1 MLSDSEI
8 KKAITDGHFI
18 NDDGKRVAYRLDADR
33 LGLQIKPSGTA
44 CWLFR
49 FTSPATGKPSM
60 LSLGTYPATG
70 LKAARDKAH
79 DARKQLDAGHDPVV
93 ARKAVKAAARARLTF
108 AEVMAEWFAAFRLA
122 DLSRS
127 PKTRASDLCKRDQL
141 VALFGKMFIDTITP
155 SDIQQALIKIA
166 IADGHKTKARYLR
179 GMLSDVFTYAVPNK
193 YCASNPAALG
203 LFNLPKTTKAKLPA
217 ILAPVLVGELMRD
230 IAAYD
235 GRVLVRAALEIMART
250 FPRPSNVAQME
261 WAEIVGD
268 VWIIPAHK
276 MKMRRIHRV
285 PLSRQVL
292 AILDSIRPLTGAGR
306 YVFAF
311 GDRPMV
317 AKTIN
322 RALRSLGY
330 SGDEAVAHGF
340 RSTASTLLNREC
352 RWPADIIELQLAHG
366 NEDKVAATY
375 NRAFEL
381 DALMTPGADST
392 DKLWAM
398 RAQMMQHWADKLD
411 ALRDAGANVVPF
423 KAVAA

>member
-1 MLSDSEI
+1 MLTDSEI
-8 KKAITDGHFI
+8 KKAITDGHFLT
-18 NDDGKRVAYRLDADR
+18 DDGKPTAYKLDADR
-33 LGLQIKPSGTA
+33 LGLEIADSGTA
-44 CWLFR
+44 CWRFR
-49 FTSPATGKPSM
+49 FTSPKTGKPSR

-70 LKAARDKAH
+70 LKAARGKAIK
-79 DARKQLDAGHDPVV
+79 AREQVDAGHDPVE
-93 ARKAVKAAARARLTF
+93 ARKQVKTAARARRTF
-108 AEVMAEWFAAFRLA
+108 DEVITEWFAAFRLA
-122 DLSRS
+122 DQSRS
-127 PKTRASDLCKRDQL
+127 AKTRDADLRKRDQL
-141 VALFGKMFIDTITP
+141 VELFGKRLIDSITP

-166 IADGHKTKARYLR
+166 IGDGHKTKARDLR
-179 GMLSDVFTYAVPNK
+179 GMLRDLFVYAIPNG
-193 YCASNPAALG
+193 YCTSNPAALG
-203 LFNLPKTTKAKLPA
+203 SFDLPKTTKAKLPA
-217 ILAPVLVGELMRD
+217 VIAPVLVGELMRD

-235 GRVLVRAALEIMART
+235 GRVLVRAALEVMARC
-250 FPRPSNVAQME
+250 FPRPSNVAAME
-261 WAEIVGD
+261 WAEIVDG

-292 AILDSIRPLTGAGR
+292 AILDAVRPLTGSGR
-306 YVFAF
+306 YVFSMS
-311 GDRPMV
+311 DKPMV

-322 RALRSLGY
+322 RALRKLGY

-381 DALMTPGADST
+381 DALMTEAT

-398 RAQMMQHWADKLD
+398 RAQMMQHWSDKLD
-411 ALRDAGANVVPF
+411 ALRDTGTNVVTL
-423 KAVAA
+423 KVAA